1 MRVGLLIYGSLETI
15 SGGYL
20 YDRKLVEHLR
30 QQGDKVEIIS
40 LPWRN
45 YLRHLGD
52 NLSSGLLRRLESLPV
67 DVLLQD
73 ELNHPSLFW
82 LNRRLRSQAS
92 YAMISIVH
100 HLRSSEARPTWWNWV
115 YRRIESRYLE
125 TLDGF
130 IFNSQTTRQA
140 VARVQAH
147 TRLNSPA
154 SLVAYPAG
162 DRFQPQMDAEAIA
175 QRALQSGPLRILFLG
190 NLIPRKGLHTLL
202 AALEQLDTQGWRLS
216 VAGNPSIDP
225 AYAGRMR
232 QRVERAGLS
241 ARVAFHGALDDDSL
255 ARLMRSS
262 HLLAMP
268 SSYEGFGIVYLE
280 GMGFGL
286 PAIATTAGAASEII
300 THAQDGFLIPPED
313 PQVLAGHIRRL
324 IEDRRELKQMS
335 LAARLRYLAHPTWDD
350 SMRAIRQFLL
360 LQTTARGN
368 EPALRAAEIYPKDP
382 RNQRSSASNSRL
394 C

>member
-1 MRVGLLIYGSLETI
+1 MYVGLLIYGSLETV

-30 QQGDKVEIIS
+30 RQGDRIEIVS
-40 LPWRN
+40 LPWRG

-52 NLSSGLLRRLESLPV
+52 NLSSTLLRRLKSLTV

-82 LNRRLRSQAS
+82 LNRRLRSQVG
-92 YAMISIVH
+92 YPILSIVH
-100 HLRSSEARPTWWNWV
+100 HLRSREARPAWQNWA
-115 YRRIESRYLE
+115 YGWIESRYLQ

-140 VARVQAH
+140 VAGLLALARN
-147 TRLNSPA
+147 NSPA

-162 DRFQPQMDAEAIA
+162 DRLKPQIKPQTIA
-175 QRALQSGPLRILFLG
+175 RRALQDDPLQILFLG

-202 AALEQLDTQGWRLS
+202 AALEQLQAPLWRLS
-216 VAGNPSIDP
+216 VVGSPAFDA
-225 AYAGRMR
+225 AYARRMG
-232 QRVERAGLS
+232 QHVERAGLS
-241 ARVAFHGALDDDSL
+241 PRVIFHGALDDDAL
-255 ARLMRSS
+255 ARLMHSS
-262 HLLAMP
+262 HLLALP

-286 PAIATTAGAASEII
+286 PAIATTSGAAGEII
-300 THAQDGFLIPPED
+300 THQQDGFLVPPND
-313 PQVLAGHIRRL
+313 PQALAAHLRRL
-324 IEDRRELKQMS
+324 AEDRQLLKEMS

-350 SMRAIRQFLL
+350 SMGAIRQFLL
-360 LQTTARGN
+360 AQTSIGAS
-368 EPALRAAEIYPKDP
+368 EPATQITDAYKTDP
-382 RNQRSSASNSRL
+382 HPQRSSASNSRL
-394 C
+394 K